1 MPEIIQVNVSLGG
14 VPKRSVPDALITTQG
29 VEGDAWAH
37 PRIHGRSHQKVLI
50 ISAEV
55 IDELAAEG
63 FPVFYGAL
71 GENLTVRGAGPADW
85 RPGQTWRAG
94 DAILE
99 LTEVREP
106 CGTLDVYR
114 HPDGRRIQA
123 EIYDPRVEAGD
134 SSSPLWGRS
143 GFYAAVRKTGRVA
156 PGAPF
161 ELLYQ
166 LA

>member
-1 MPEIIQVNVSLGG
+1 MPDIVQVNVSRGG
-14 VPKRSVPDALITTQG
+14 VPKGSVSEALITPQG
-29 VEGDAWAH
+29 VEGDSWAH
-37 PRIHGRSHQKVLI
+37 PRIHGRTHQKVLI
-50 ISAEV
+50 LAAET
-55 IDELAAEG
+55 IDELAASG

-71 GENLTVRGAGPADW
+71 GENLTVRGVLPSEW
-85 RPGQTWRAG
+85 RAGQTWRAG

-106 CGTLDVYR
+106 CATLDAYR
-114 HPDGRRIQA
+114 HPTGRPIQS
-123 EIYDPRVEAGD
+123 ELYDARVAAGD
-134 SSSPLWGRS
+134 TASPLWGRS
-143 GFYAAVRKTGRVA
+143 GFYARVSKSGRVA